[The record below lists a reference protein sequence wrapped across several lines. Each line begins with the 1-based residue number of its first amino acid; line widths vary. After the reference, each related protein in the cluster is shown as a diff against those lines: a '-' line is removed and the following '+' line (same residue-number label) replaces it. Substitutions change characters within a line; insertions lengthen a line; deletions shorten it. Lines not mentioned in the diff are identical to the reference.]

1 MSIEQ
6 NVGNVMTEIG
16 PLAGL
21 CAVRAYPGKRMWQLA
36 VDEDTIVYADL
47 APWEHTLALSAELGP
62 APGGRREEFFELLL
76 RYAHAWRETG
86 GLRISIAEG
95 DARLWLLRDC
105 CAVDLGAQQFAVILS
120 DYVAKIHAWREGIR
134 AYEDT
139 AARPPSQHEPVRLG
153 SLRA

>member
-21 CAVRAYPGKRMWQLA
+21 HAVRAYPEKRMWQLA
-36 VDEDTIVYADL
+36 VDDDTIVYADL

-62 APGGRREEFFELLL
+62 APAGAREEFFELLL

-95 DARLWLLRDC
+95 DASLWLSRDC
-105 CAVDLGAQQFAVILS
+105 CTVDLGTQQFAEILS
-120 DYVAKIHAWREGIR
+120 DYVAKIHAWREGIK

-139 AARPPSQHEPVRLG
+139 AARPPRRHEQVQPG